1 MGVIDYTLICKA
13 LADSNRLQIV
23 ELLSE
28 GEMCGCRI
36 LERFNITQ
44 PTLSHHM
51 RILCESKL
59 VSIRKDGKWCYYS
72 LNEETLDK
80 FGEFV
85 TELSANNR
93 RNKEEAQKKIHIRT
107 GYCDIE
113 NVKQIFREYKELPGA
128 EACFVS
134 FEKELDHL
142 ETIYSLPKGRIY
154 LAYLADKVVGC
165 IALKPL
171 DENCCEIKRLYV
183 KPEYRGSGIG
193 RALLEKVINAAKEE
207 KYQKIQLETLEGIM
221 DSAIRMYQNYGF
233 KTVQKNGNRLVMER
247 NTNHTL

>member
-1 MGVIDYTLICKA
+1 MGVIDYALICKA

-51 RILCESKL
+51 RILCESEL

-72 LNEETLDK
+72 VNGDTLDK

-85 TELSANNR
+85 SRLSANNR
-93 RNKEEAQKKIHIRT
+93 RCQEETQNKVRIQT

-113 NVKQIFREYKELPGA
+113 SVKEIFSEYKELPGA
-128 EACFVS
+128 EEQS
-134 FEKELDHL
+134 YISYGEKH
-142 ETIYSLPKGRIY
+142 
-154 LAYLADKVVGC
+154 
-165 IALKPL
+165 
-171 DENCCEIKRLYV
+171 N
-183 KPEYRGSGIG
+183 
-193 RALLEKVINAAKEE
+193 
-207 KYQKIQLETLEGIM
+207 
-221 DSAIRMYQNYGF
+221 
-233 KTVQKNGNRLVMER
+233 
-247 NTNHTL
+247 